1 MVSWGRVVS
10 AGRSAIMGTA
20 VVQFEIGGPDDQ
32 LLAAFYRRLFGWE
45 MTPIPGANYTL
56 IAASGAGISGGLG
69 RSRTGQ
75 PWATFYA
82 EADDLQAVLDR
93 ASALGGTTVVPIT
106 EIPGKLA
113 YAMLSDPDGLLVGV
127 AKRAEAGKAAQPG
140 KHGAA
145 GAPVDWF
152 EVLGSDADA
161 TRRFYTSL
169 FGWSV
174 TGMTGDYA
182 LVQTGAGHGI
192 RGGLGAALGGGWA
205 TIYASVPD
213 VAEALDRAEELGGSR
228 AHGPVAVG
236 DHTESGALRDPAG
249 NVFGVYHHAAH

>member
-1 MVSWGRVVS
+1 MGS
-10 AGRSAIMGTA
+10 AVI
-20 VVQFEIGGPDDQ
+20 QFEIGGPDDQ
-32 LLAAFYRRLFGWE
+32 LLAAFYRQLFGWE

-56 IAASGAGISGGLG
+56 IAASGAGIRGGLG

-93 ASALGGTTVVPIT
+93 ATALGGTTVVPIT

-127 AKRAEAGKAAQPG
+127 AKRAESGTAAEPKQPPE
-140 KHGAA
+140 A

-152 EVLGSDADA
+152 EVLGRDADA
-161 TRRFYTSL
+161 TRRFYAAL
-169 FGWSV
+169 FGWTVTEV
-174 TGMTGDYA
+174 TGGYA
-182 LVQTGAGHGI
+182 RVQTGAGHGI
-192 RGGLGAALGGGWA
+192 RGGLGAAPGGGWA

-213 VAEALDRAEELGGSR
+213 VAEALDRAQELGGSR
-228 AHGPVAVG
+228 VKGPVAVG
-236 DHTESGALRDPAG
+236 DHTQRGALRDPAG
-249 NVFGVYHHAAH
+249 NVFGVYHHTAH